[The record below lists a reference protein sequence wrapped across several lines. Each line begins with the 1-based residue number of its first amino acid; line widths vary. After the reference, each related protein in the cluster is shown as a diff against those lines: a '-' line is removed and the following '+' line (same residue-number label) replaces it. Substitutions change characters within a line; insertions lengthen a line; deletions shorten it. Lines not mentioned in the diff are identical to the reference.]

1 MVKKLIF
8 ELTQI
13 SDKYFPG
20 KYGSSK
26 EIEMR
31 LGEFVKPIDVT
42 KLNLNNLKRK
52 QLFLSNNL
60 KKIKTN

>member
-26 EIEMR
+26 EIELR
-31 LGEFVKPIDVT
+31 LGKFVKPIDVT
-42 KLNLNNLKRK
+42 KLNLNKLKRK
-52 QLFLSNNL
+52 QLFLSKNL
-60 KKIKTN
+60 KKIKN

>member
-1 MVKKLIF
+1 MIKKLIF
-8 ELTQI
+8 DLTQI

-31 LGEFVKPIDVT
+31 LGKFIKPIDVT
-42 KLNLNNLKRK
+42 KLNLNKLKRK
-52 QLFLSNNL
+52 SSFLSKNS
-60 KKIKTN
+60 KKNKHY